1 MAIKEGV
8 VKMSEGG
15 VREKSLLEELED
27 IKDDL
32 DQHVYERILKKYWN
46 EIERRRADI
55 ERVREEAY
63 REMIELKRA
72 DTEKSTIITVLSA
85 YIKERGLL

>member
-1 MAIKEGV
+1 
-8 VKMSEGG
+8 MSEGG

-32 DQHVYERILKKYWN
+32 DQHVYERILKKYWS
-46 EIERRRADI
+46 EIERNRAEI
-55 ERVREEAY
+55 ERVRAETY
-63 REMIELKRA
+63 REVIELKRV

-85 YIKERGLL
+85 YIKEKGLP